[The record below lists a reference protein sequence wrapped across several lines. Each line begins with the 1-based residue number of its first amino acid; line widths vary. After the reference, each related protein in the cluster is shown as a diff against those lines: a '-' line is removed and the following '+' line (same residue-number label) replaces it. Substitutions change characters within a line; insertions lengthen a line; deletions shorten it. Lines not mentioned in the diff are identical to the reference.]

1 MNRRAFLSS
10 ALFAATAAGCGIRP
24 SGGFRPFTF
33 IQMADPQLGFSAG
46 GDGNNF
52 TAETARIEAAV
63 AGINRIR
70 PYPSFMAVCG
80 DLTHLP
86 GHPAQ
91 IAEYK
96 RLMGLVNPKIPVR
109 ALPGN
114 HDFHVNLTAESI
126 DFYRKTYG
134 PERYA
139 FDLNGWR
146 FIMLNSVLLQLPEK
160 RPEELEAQTE
170 WLRKTLEEATRSRM
184 RGIIAFMHHPF
195 ADSDIQADSGRPSIG
210 RTYLDLLSG
219 HGAAAV
225 FSGHTHR
232 TVPEKWYRGVR
243 LINTNG
249 LCRAFDNQPGMRLV
263 TVREDGISHAFYSPD
278 GLPENIDPFSASS
291 VRLRRAS

>member
-1 MNRRAFLSS
+1 MNRRAFLST
-10 ALFAATAAGCGIRP
+10 AFFTAAAAGCGFRP
-24 SGGFRPFTF
+24 SGRFRPFTF

-52 TAETARIEAAV
+52 AAETARIEVAI

-70 PYPSFMAVCG
+70 PLPAFMAVCG

-86 GHPAQ
+86 LHPAQ
-91 IAEYK
+91 TAEYK
-96 RLMGLVNPKIPVR
+96 RLMGLINPKIPVR

-114 HDFHVNLTAESI
+114 HDFQISLSAESI
-126 DFYRKTYG
+126 DAYRKIHG
-134 PERYA
+134 PDRYA
-139 FDLNGWR
+139 FDLKGWR

-160 RPEELEAQTE
+160 RPDELEAQTE
-170 WLRKTLEEATRSRM
+170 WLRKTLEEANRSRM
-184 RGIIAFMHHPF
+184 RGTIAFMHHPF
-195 ADSDIQADSGRPSIG
+195 SDPDIQGISGRSSIG
-210 RTYLDLLSG
+210 RIYLDLFAEQG
-219 HGAAAV
+219 TTAV

-232 TVPEKWYRGVR
+232 TVPEKWYRGGR

-278 GLPENIDPFSASS
+278 GLPEIIEAYRPLS
-291 VRLRRAS
+291 VPLPRAS